1 MDVNP
6 QPTPVAKPTR
16 SELTGELARPSQ
28 VGLRSAWTWRP
39 LAALTPAQVADV
51 LRRASQGDA
60 TEFLVAAA
68 DIEEK
73 DLHYRAV
80 LQTRKLAVAGLP
92 LVVTPAD
99 DSPAAAKAA
108 DLVRAQFEALD
119 MTSVCLGL
127 LDAIAKGYAVSELVW
142 ATQGSAGA
150 GQWQVAQ
157 VLAREPQWFVWDRD
171 TGRELRLA
179 DGTLQGAALP
189 AYKFMLHAPGSHS
202 AVPVMGGIARS
213 ALWAWVFKS
222 YALRDWA
229 RFCELFGQPV
239 RIGKYDASASPA
251 DVAILRRAVFE
262 LGSDAAAILPQ
273 SMAVELVESGSKTA
287 SAEIYARLIDYLD
300 AQVSKCVLGQTLT
313 TDAGKSGS
321 LAQAKVH
328 DDVRADLLKY
338 DARALA
344 HTLRAGLAAPM
355 VALNLGPA
363 APVPRIELHVA
374 DAEDLQAL
382 SDQVLAMV
390 SAGLPVPMRWVR
402 EKWDIPE
409 PEAGEA
415 VLGAPAAPTVP
426 AVPAPAQASHQA
438 QVLPAIHATDPAAG
452 SADPTPVTALAQA
465 MAEQAAPAWNQVMS
479 QVQTLAAQA
488 QSLPELRDALLGAY
502 GHLDVADLALVMGL
516 GQAVADLAGR
526 FDIQHQQL

>member
-1 MDVNP
+1 MDV
-6 QPTPVAKPTR
+6 TPKPTR
-16 SELTGELARPSQ
+16 GELTQELARPSQ

-39 LAALTPAQVADV
+39 LAALTPAQVADI

-60 TEFLVAAA
+60 TDFLVAAA

-80 LQTRKLAVAGLP
+80 LQTRKFAVAGLP

-108 DLVRAQFEALD
+108 DLVRTQFEALD
-119 MTSVCLGL
+119 MTGVCLGL
-127 LDAIAKGYAVSELVW
+127 LDAVARGYAVAELVW

-171 TGRELRLA
+171 TGRSLRLA
-179 DGTLQGAALP
+179 DGTLEGVAPP
-189 AYKFMLHAPGSHS
+189 AYKFLLHAPGSHS
-202 AVPVMGGIARS
+202 ATPIMGGIARS

-300 AQVSKCVLGQTLT
+300 SQVSKCVLGQTLT

-344 HTLRAGLAAPM
+344 QTLRTQLAAPI
-355 VALNLGPA
+355 VALNLGPS
-363 APVPRIELHVA
+363 APVPHIALHIA
-374 DAEDLQAL
+374 EPEDLDAL
-382 SDQVLAMV
+382 HTQVLGL
-390 SAGLPVPMRWVR
+390 SGAGLPVPLRWVR
-402 EKWDIPE
+402 EKWGIPE

-415 VLGAPAAPTVP
+415 VLGAPATTAAP
-426 AVPAPAQASHQA
+426 AAPAQAAQA
-438 QVLPAIHATDPAAG
+438 AHGLPAINATDPATDN
-452 SADPTPVTALAQA
+452 ADPTPVTALTQA
-465 MAEQAAPAWNQVMS
+465 MAEQTAPAWNQVMT
-479 QVQTLAAQA
+479 QVQAMVAQA
-488 QSLPELRDALLGAY
+488 QTLPELRDALLGAY
-502 GHLDVADLALVMGL
+502 GHLDVTDLALVMGL

-526 FDIQHQQL
+526 FDIQQQEQ

>member
-1 MDVNP
+1 MALTQTNT
-6 QPTPVAKPTR
+6 PTPKKQD
-16 SELTGELARPSQ
+16 LTQELARPSQ
-28 VGLRSAWTWRP
+28 VGMRSAWTWRP
-39 LAALTPAQVADV
+39 LATLTPAQVADI

-60 TEFLVAAA
+60 TDYLVAAA

-92 LVVTPAD
+92 LVVSPAD
-99 DSPAAAKAA
+99 DTPLAARAA
-108 DLVRAQFEALD
+108 DLVREQFEALD
-119 MTSVCLGL
+119 ITGINLAL
-127 LDAIAKGYAVSELVW
+127 LDSIARGYAVAELVW
-142 ATQGSAGA
+142 ATAGA
-150 GQWQVAQ
+150 DWQIAQ
-157 VLAREPQWFVWDRD
+157 VLPREPQWFTWDRD

-179 DGTLQGAALP
+179 DGMLQGAELP
-189 AYKFMLHAPGSHS
+189 PYKMVLHAPGAHT
-202 AVPVMGGIARS
+202 ATPVMGGIARS

-239 RIGKYDASASPA
+239 RIGKYDASASPQ

-313 TDAGKSGS
+313 TDAGNTGS
-321 LAQAKVH
+321 LAQARVH
-328 DDVRADLLKY
+328 DGVRDDLLKY

-344 HTLRAGLAAPM
+344 DTLRTQLAAPL
-355 VALNLGPA
+355 VRLNLGNT
-363 APVPRIELHVA
+363 APVPLVELHVA
-374 DAEDLQAL
+374 EPEDLAAL
-382 SDQVLAMV
+382 HEQVIGLAG
-390 SAGLPVPMRWVR
+390 AGLGVPLRWVR
-402 EKWDIPE
+402 EKWGIPE

-415 VLGAPAAPTVP
+415 VLGAPATPP
-426 AVPAPAQASHQA
+426 AVAATAQAAQA
-438 QVLPAIHATDPAAG
+438 AHAKAAALPALPATEATD
-452 SADPTPVTALAQA
+452 ADPTPVSDLTQA
-465 MAEQAAPAWNQVMS
+465 MAQQAAPAWNAVLA
-479 QVQTLAAQA
+479 QVQDLVSSA
-488 QSLPELRDALLGAY
+488 QSLPELRDTLLASY
-502 GHLDVADLALVMGL
+502 GHLDTADLTLVMGL

-526 FDIQHQQL
+526 FDIANTPD